1 MYVWVDASDKDLAKA
16 RDAFYKDGFFFI
28 KNLFPAEDLLAVVD
42 EISET
47 LRYLLASR
55 EIVFGQEDN
64 LDQLYN
70 RAWESLGENRR
81 YLSTLPGDLS
91 SFATLV
97 GHDSVRTVM
106 RRLFETTAIQT
117 VGDSNVLRVDRPGDD
132 STILTWHQDFPY
144 NVLAEDAATV
154 WAPIQPVSSE
164 MGRMR
169 VVRGS
174 LSVRPVELVRGE
186 KNNFHSSSYFRL
198 SGLEQDSSD
207 FQENSEELPEI
218 AVGDAV
224 VQHSLLLHASGK
236 NRTLESSRWVFT
248 ARYADVHR
256 VRSASRLWLT
266 ARDKYP
272 FFFASEYP
280 ELVEEVPST

>member
-1 MYVWVDASDKDLAKA
+1 MSVWVDGSDKDLAKA
-16 RDAFYKDGFFFI
+16 RDAFYRDGFFFV
-28 KNLFPAEDLLAVVD
+28 KNLFPVEDLQAVVE

-47 LRYLLASR
+47 LRYLLSSR
-55 EIVFGQEDN
+55 EIAFGQGDN

-97 GHDSVRTVM
+97 GHFSVRTM
-106 RRLFETTAIQT
+106 IKRLFETSAVQT

-154 WAPIQPVSSE
+154 WAPILPVSSE

-169 VVRGS
+169 VVRGGLS
-174 LSVRPVELVRGE
+174 LRPVGLVRGE
-186 KNNFHSSSYFRL
+186 KNKFHSSSYFRL
-198 SGLEQDSSD
+198 SGLERDSSD
-207 FQENSEELPEI
+207 FQDNSEELPEI
-218 AVGDAV
+218 GVGDAV

-236 NRTLESSRWVFT
+236 NRTLENSRWVFT

-256 VRSASRLWLT
+256 KRSASRLWLT

-280 ELVEEVPST
+280 ELVEELPSK